1 MSERD
6 AASGGGRS
14 VGELDRLDVLMSRA
28 VDGEATAGDWSEL
41 STLAGADGG
50 VWRELAERQRDQ
62 AALSRAVQVALVA
75 ADRVDLPRQAA
86 VSDQSGRVPAIE
98 IVRGRSRMISTWGG
112 WAAAAA
118 IVAAVALAPRVGINT
133 GAAPRV
139 PTAGPT
145 NTAGFADPAAALR
158 AYLDKGQAAGTV
170 VGEVPTRVLVDSK
183 PIDGGGYEITYLR
196 QIIERARVPELYQV
210 GTDDLGRAVP
220 VRASVDPV
228 VTGVPAGA
236 RRVD

>member
-6 AASGGGRS
+6 TASGGGRS

-41 STLAGADGG
+41 STLAGTDGR

-75 ADRVDLPRQAA
+75 ADRVDLQRVGAA
-86 VSDQSGRVPAIE
+86 DAGRVPAIE
-98 IVRGRSRMISTWGG
+98 VVRGRSRMISTWGG

-118 IVAAVALAPRVGINT
+118 IVAAVALAPRVGFNAGT
-133 GAAPRV
+133 ASRGATTP
-139 PTAGPT
+139 GPT
-145 NTAGFADPAAALR
+145 NTASFADPSAALR

-210 GTDDLGRAVP
+210 GTDDLGRPVP
-220 VRASVDPV
+220 VRAAVDPM
-228 VTGVPAGA
+228 VTDIPAGV